1 VGYDTPRHH
10 GPEDAM
16 SRREQIA
23 DVLHDFY
30 IEASTRRIT
39 REEFEA
45 FIDRIIA
52 LFEDRDKGEAWNGP
66 SAGE

>member
-1 VGYDTPRHH
+1 MELRK
-10 GPEDAM
+10 
-16 SRREQIA
+16 QIA

-30 IEASTRRIT
+30 IEASTRKMT

-52 LFEDRDKGEAWNGP
+52 LFGDEAKDDPAERGEP
-66 SAGE
+66 

>member
-1 VGYDTPRHH
+1 
-10 GPEDAM
+10 M

>member
-1 VGYDTPRHH
+1 V
-10 GPEDAM
+10 
-16 SRREQIA
+16 SLREEIA

-39 REEFEA
+39 RDEFEA

-52 LFEDRDKGEAWNGP
+52 LFGEADAASGDGTSGDETAPN
-66 SAGE
+66 EDD

>member
-1 VGYDTPRHH
+1 M
-10 GPEDAM
+10 EL
-16 SRREQIA
+16 RRRIA

-30 IEASTRRIT
+30 IEASTRKIT

-52 LFEDRDKGEAWNGP
+52 LFDGGGDETVMKGDDDEAPENR
-66 SAGE
+66 S